1 MKRTTLYLTLALA
14 VTIVLESCKSNST
27 SVSGNNFENE
37 SQSSIDF
44 LVVTTEIDFI
54 RFLLLQKLSRND
66 TNATLPLVPCADI
79 LFNPGPVFDRY
90 EITFYTNCS
99 YFDGRDRR
107 GTIVADVYGDIF
119 SPGGYFEIRPRDY
132 KVNAVSFTGFKI
144 RTHFAGING
153 TNPIFIDT
161 LKEVMVKPA
170 KGVIN
175 LDLFQSI
182 EWVNGYTTVGTQTD
196 DQFAIQLDSGQLK
209 ARSTLPL
216 SCFSNPTSLYSFSCG
231 VPQIVNGGH
240 RLRVKESPTR
250 RISYGD
256 TTMIC
261 DDIATLEID
270 SYSGT
275 LYLKRL
281 E

>member
-1 MKRTTLYLTLALA
+1 MKRTTLYLTLAVAITL
-14 VTIVLESCKSNST
+14 VLGSCGRKSS
-27 SVSGNNFENE
+27 SVPGTNFENE

-66 TNATLPLVPCADI
+66 SNATLPIATCADV
-79 LFNPGPVFDRY
+79 LYNPGPVFDRY

-107 GTIVADVYGDIF
+107 GTLVADVYGDIF
-119 SPGGYFEIRPRDY
+119 SPGGYCEIRPRDY

-144 RTHFAGING
+144 RTHFAGMNG
-153 TNPIFIDT
+153 SNPVFTDT
-161 LKEVMVKPA
+161 LKEVMVKPT

-182 EWVNGYTTVGTQTD
+182 EWVNGYSTPGQSD
-196 DQFAIQLDSGQLK
+196 DLFALQLDSGQLK
-209 ARSTLPL
+209 SRNTLPV

-231 VPQIVNGGH
+231 VPQIVKGGH

-256 TTMIC
+256 TTMTC

-270 SYSGT
+270 AYSGT

>member
-1 MKRTTLYLTLALA
+1 MKGTTLFLTLALA
-14 VTIVLESCKSNST
+14 TILVFESCKSNNT

-44 LVVTTEIDFI
+44 LAVTTEIDFI

-66 TNATLPLVPCADI
+66 SNATLPLAPCADVLYI
-79 LFNPGPVFDRY
+79 DGPVFDRY
-90 EITFYTNCS
+90 EFTFYTNCS

-107 GTIVADVYGDIF
+107 GTIVADIYGDIF

-132 KVNAVSFTGFKI
+132 KVNTASFSGFKI
-144 RTHFAGING
+144 RTHFAGMNG
-153 TNPIFIDT
+153 INPIFIDT
-161 LKEVMVKPA
+161 LKDAVVKPI
-170 KGVIN
+170 KGIIN

-182 EWVNGYTTVGTQTD
+182 EWVNGYSTPGNQGD
-196 DQFAIQLDSGQLK
+196 DLFAIQLDSGQLK
-209 ARSTLPL
+209 SRNTLPA
-216 SCFSNPTSLYSFSCG
+216 SCFSNPTSLYSYSCP
-231 VPQIVNGGH
+231 VPQIVNGGY

-256 TTMIC
+256 TTMTC

-270 SYSGT
+270 SYKKT